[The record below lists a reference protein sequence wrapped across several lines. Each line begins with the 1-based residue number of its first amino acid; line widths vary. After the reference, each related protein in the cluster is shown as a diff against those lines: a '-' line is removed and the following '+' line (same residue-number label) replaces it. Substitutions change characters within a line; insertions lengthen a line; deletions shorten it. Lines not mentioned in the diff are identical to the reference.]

1 MPRMLPFQW
10 ITNQTWQQFTKHCGP
25 QRSST
30 RQEQVL
36 LSYWDVSD
44 LFFREV
50 MTLLFRRLLWDLW
63 SRDLTKS
70 ALRERTLS
78 ETFKKIRG
86 PEGAAYKALLK
97 SWTVHM
103 PKWLW
108 GGDLISICHQR
119 YEASS
124 IQVSEGCYQT
134 EGGIGSVCLRNTD
147 NQGLKWPKDTTKPN
161 SRKRFLTMGSIFGK
175 IRDYT

>member
-1 MPRMLPFQW
+1 MDNEPDMATVYKAMWPPEIKYKTGAGFTELLGRKWPFLQGGDDTAFPETACE
-10 ITNQTWQQFTKHCGP
+10 I
-25 QRSST
+25 
-30 RQEQVL
+30 
-36 LSYWDVSD
+36 
-44 LFFREV
+44 
-50 MTLLFRRLLWDLW
+50 
-63 SRDLTKS
+63 RDLTKS